1 MYNVPVLKKIFAA
14 QTEEQ
19 AGGSCIGPLP
29 EHFAEVF
36 IITETSLAPNELEYH
51 TSEYQPSFQG
61 ARLPFI
67 TPLLNGQ
74 HVRSSHQ
81 EKWGH

>member
-1 MYNVPVLKKIFAA
+1 LKKIFAA

-19 AGGSCIGPLP
+19 GGELDRPLAK
-29 EHFAEVF
+29 HFAEVF

-51 TSEYQPSFQG
+51 ASECQLSFRG

-67 TPLLNGQ
+67 TRLI
-74 HVRSSHQ
+74 ST
-81 EKWGH
+81 